1 MTNGNIATHTDPRR
15 KDSTHRPVEETR
27 LVSYRSFKHL
37 LGETSLERKC
47 RFIFGL
53 GILVLVSAS
62 FFWYGQKTESLVRKQ
77 TTQTARMLVGPTLLN
92 IHYKSLGNTNF
103 EPILN
108 VLVNDFKP
116 LDDLP
121 KHDAWVLDPE
131 KSTDAKKQPRDD
143 FERTTLA
150 RFIQSAATRKAG
162 HSPEKQ
168 HTFADGTPTWAELIT
183 KDKKEDHY
191 VQEYHYIQ
199 AVFFKPTCLMDCHG
213 NNDGTREAGL
223 EHIDNHMMKLAPDGQ
238 HWVNTEPDD
247 LAGAVVVSL
256 PMEQTTKAINSN
268 RAMLITFAL
277 VTAVLAMVSSYMIV
291 RYVIVKPVKHLRDV
305 SDAIAAGRLTI
316 RSQIETGD
324 EFEELSHAF
333 NRMLHNLVAMQ
344 QELRDVNNDLDRK
357 VNELAQANMALFEMN
372 RLKSDFLATMSHE
385 LRTPLNSIIGFSEV
399 LSGTDQLNER
409 HRRYAGNIQ
418 SSGKM
423 LLAMINDIL
432 DLAKIESGKMEVR
445 TEDFS
450 IRDVCEGLTNL
461 ARPIAER
468 KNITLEYRIDEAIPL
483 MRQDPGKLRQILY
496 NLLSNAIKFTPE
508 GGRVTL
514 RAGRGPVR
522 RHRDRGYRNRHRRGG
537 TRRHLREVPP
547 GQGAGPGRGRAD
559 ARAPG
564 DRARPVD
571 RPRADQAPGR
581 RRPPGEP
588 ARQGEHLHDPG
599 PADALRQPQVRGH
612 ALRRADRPD
621 QGPPD
626 RAPPPPAPPRP
637 GPPPIPAAPG
647 PRRPRPMAP
656 AQSLEDLDPVPS
668 RGREPAIMADVR
680 PDPLRAVHRE
690 LNGRNP

>member
-1 MTNGNIATHTDPRR
+1 
-15 KDSTHRPVEETR
+15 
-27 LVSYRSFKHL
+27 VSYRSFKHL

-77 TTQTARMLVGPTLLN
+77 TTQSARMLVGDTLLN
-92 IHYKSLGNTNF
+92 LHYRELGNHPF
-103 EPILN
+103 EPVLD
-108 VLVNDFKP
+108 VLVEDFKP
-116 LDDLP
+116 LEELP
-121 KHDAWVLDPE
+121 YHDAWVLDPE
-131 KSTDAKKQPRDD
+131 KTTNPKKQPRDD
-143 FERTTLA
+143 FERATLA
-150 RFIQSAATRKAG
+150 KFIASAATRKAG
-162 HSPEKQ
+162 HSPEKT
-168 HTFADGTPTWAELIT
+168 HTFADGTPTWADEQVVIT
-183 KDKKEDHY
+183 PDKR
-191 VQEYHYIQ
+191 EYRYIQ
-199 AVFFKPTCLMDCHG
+199 AVFFKSTCLMDCHG
-213 NNDGTREAGL
+213 KNSDGSVD
-223 EHIDNHMMKLAPDGQ
+223 HIDNHVYKLAADGQ
-238 HWVNTEPDD
+238 HQVLTQPGD

-344 QELRDVNNDLDRK
+344 QELREVNNDLDRK
-357 VNELAQANMALFEMN
+357 VDELAQANMALFEMN

-399 LSGTDQLNER
+399 LAGSDQLNER
-409 HRRYAGNIQ
+409 QRRYAGNIQ

-423 LLAMINDIL
+423 LLGMINDIL

-445 TEDFS
+445 AEDFS

-461 ARPIAER
+461 SRPIAER

-483 MRQDPGKLRQILY
+483 LRQDPGKLRQVLY

-514 RAGRGPVR
+514 RARAEGRFVVLEVEDTGIGIA
-522 RHRDRGYRNRHRRGG
+522 DEE
-537 TRRHLREVPP
+537 RETIFEKFRQAKVP
-547 GQGAGPGRGRAD
+547 GQGEDVLTREHQGTGLGLSIVRELTKLLGGDVHLASQPGKGSTFTIRIPLMLSGNRKFEVMLSDERIDLTKARRIETRPPLPHLALGRPQTPTT
-559 ARAPG
+559 PG
-564 DRARPVD
+564 D
-571 RPRADQAPGR
+571 
-581 RRPPGEP
+581 
-588 ARQGEHLHDPG
+588 
-599 PADALRQPQVRGH
+599 
-612 ALRRADRPD
+612 
-621 QGPPD
+621 
-626 RAPPPPAPPRP
+626 
-637 GPPPIPAAPG
+637 AA
-647 PRRPRPMAP
+647 
-656 AQSLEDLDPVPS
+656 
-668 RGREPAIMADVR
+668 
-680 PDPLRAVHRE
+680 DPLRWRR
-690 LNGRNP
+690 RNPSKT